1 MARTPSNPMRFENDE
16 DDPRLAEIERG
27 LKRMA
32 EGRELDRPEAW
43 VIEPIPVL
51 PFPRRGEFFL
61 QIGVW
66 AFVAKALLFCFIE
79 DFGRTATN
87 EAIAS
92 DALFGCIAAV
102 MLYQYV
108 RVDWI
113 VNQWLVFARG
123 ILIVLGL
130 ITAAHILS
138 GGGVWEGHMKP
149 TNASTTCFACGVAV
163 LALLLAAST
172 YCVYALHKTQKF
184 LDHPLRST
192 RAAKEY
198 FYDKG

>member
-1 MARTPSNPMRFENDE
+1 MARTPNNPMRFDE
-16 DDPRLAEIERG
+16 DDDPRLAEIERG

-32 EGRELDRPEAW
+32 EARELERPESW

-66 AFVAKALLFCFIE
+66 AFIAKTGLFWFIE
-79 DFGRTATN
+79 DFGRTAVN

-92 DALFGCIAAV
+92 DALFGGIAIV

-123 ILIVLGL
+123 ILIILGL
-130 ITAAHILS
+130 ITAVHILS

-149 TNASTTCFACGVAV
+149 TAAPTTLLACGVAV

-184 LDHPLRST
+184 LDHPLRFT
-192 RAAKEY
+192 QAAKEY
-198 FYDKG
+198 FHDKG